1 MTTPK
6 KKLTAKRKYQILLQ
20 ISQQTGATF
29 DLDQILNILLDEV
42 KSLVDYDAA
51 GIFVLNRT
59 VLPPRM
65 QQPRQMVSGV
75 VLRNYHLEEERNR
88 MLRYGEGLVGYVIRT
103 GECVVIPDVSKDP
116 RYVVGRASTRSEIDV
131 PLFLGDRP
139 IGALNLESDRVGAF
153 SERDVDTLRFFADAA
168 AITIDKAILHQN
180 LIEKEQLES
189 QLKTARAVQAHLLPS
204 KAPAI
209 PGYDIAG
216 LSLPTYQ
223 IGGDY
228 FDFIVLPHG
237 EVGLVVADVSGEGVP
252 AALVMSSFRA
262 LTRAFA
268 VRDTHISQTAERI
281 NRMLPDFSGQSD
293 FVTCIYAVLEPASGR
308 LTYVDC
314 GHNLPIYLP
323 KDQPP
328 RLLERSGPALG
339 FFSGSRFKSSQINLE
354 AGDLLLLYTDGLTEA
369 RNPNGEFFDSARI
382 ETLITENAD
391 LPATA
396 LIQTII
402 SAARQFIGYEVFLDD
417 VTIVVLKRNEATD
430 RA

>member
-1 MTTPK
+1 MAPK

-42 KSLVDYDAA
+42 KALVDYDAA

-75 VLRNYHLEEERNR
+75 VLRNYYLEEERNR
-88 MLRYGEGLVGYVIRT
+88 MLRYGEGLVGYAIRT
-103 GECVVIPDVSKDP
+103 GECVVIPDVRKDP

-131 PLFLGDRP
+131 PLFLGDKP

-153 SERDVDTLRFFADAA
+153 SNSDVAVLRFFADAA

-189 QLKTARAVQAHLLPS
+189 QFKTARAVQAHLLPA
-204 KAPAI
+204 KAPGI

-216 LSLPTYQ
+216 VSLPTYQ

-228 FDFIVLPHG
+228 FDFVALPHDQL
-237 EVGLVVADVSGEGVP
+237 GLVVADVSGDGMP
-252 AALVMSSFRA
+252 AALVMASFRA

-268 VRDTHISQTAERI
+268 VRDEHISQTAERI

-293 FVTCIYAVLEPASGR
+293 FVTCVYALLEPSSHR

-314 GHNLPIYLP
+314 GHNPPIFLPRGR
-323 KDQPP
+323 PP
-328 RLLERSGPALG
+328 EMFERSGPALG
-339 FFSGSRFKSSQINLE
+339 LFSGARFKSSQISLE
-354 AGDLLLLYTDGLTEA
+354 AGDLLFFYTDGLTEA
-369 RNPNGEFFDSARI
+369 RNAEGEFFDFER
-382 ETLITENAD
+382 LIPLLQENAD
-391 LPATA
+391 LPAAA
-396 LIQTII
+396 LIQVVIT
-402 SAARQFIGYEVFLDD
+402 AARRFIGYEVFLDD
-417 VTIVVLKRNEATD
+417 VTMVAVKRAQP
-430 RA
+430 A